1 MNYTVLF
8 IIMSI
13 VFLVAI
19 GIIYTDIMAIREKIE
34 TIHRLDMKL
43 IKTLHDSNCTMNQ
56 GWKTAIEEWRKALA
70 SWENTVDLNGELL
83 EVLKKAIEATER
95 RE

>member
-19 GIIYTDIMAIREKIE
+19 GIIYIDIMAIREEIE
-34 TIHRLDMKL
+34 TIHHLDMKL
-43 IKTLHDSNCTMNQ
+43 IQTLHDSNCTMDQ
-56 GWKTAIEEWRKALA
+56 GWKDA
-70 SWENTVDLNGELL
+70 LNGLDKTLIEWQDTIDLTYDIL
-83 EVLKKAIEATER
+83 EQLKRVTER

>member
-8 IIMSI
+8 VIMSI

-19 GIIYTDIMAIREKIE
+19 GVIYTDIMAIREKIE
-34 TIHRLDMKL
+34 TIHQLDMKL
-43 IKTLHDSNCTMNQ
+43 IQKLHDSNCTMDQ
-56 GWKTAIEEWRKALA
+56 GWKRAIEGWNKTLA
-70 SWENTVDLNGELL
+70 SWENTVDLNSELL
-83 EVLKKAIEATER
+83 ELLNRSNER